1 MKIRMTVSFEQKIR
15 QLKIWEFLDY
25 SFSSQK
31 DPILQAKIVEFAEK
45 NKLGSKKSVLSILQE
60 LKEKNMIKE
69 IELTPE
75 GPGRPKK
82 AYQRHESEEESI
94 LVNIGELPPVINN
107 YITAKSKQTKLG
119 KGKVMLQMIVSAF
132 LQFYEEGQYEHL
144 SPYPK
149 PKHLD
154 KPIPPREL

>member
-1 MKIRMTVSFEQKIR
+1 MTKSFEHKIR

-25 SFSSQK
+25 SFSGQK
-31 DPILQAKIVEFAEK
+31 DPILQSEIVEFAEK
-45 NKLGSKKSVLSILQE
+45 NKLGSKKSVLNILHE
-60 LKEKNMIKE
+60 LKGFDTIKE

-82 AYQRHESEEESI
+82 AYERYESKEESL
-94 LVNIGELPPVINN
+94 LVDIGELPPVINN
-107 YITAKSKQTKLG
+107 YISNKSKQTKVG
-119 KGKVMLQMIVSAF
+119 KGKVILQMIVWSF

-149 PKHLD
+149 PKHLE
-154 KPIPPREL
+154 KPISPRELY